1 MYLRPPSAHGDFPAL
16 VTSGAVRELDSP
28 SMRRVAVVVV
38 LVLATLAVDGA
49 ATPVGAQGAPTRTV
63 TATGTGVST
72 YPTFNPA
79 ITRYGVR
86 TTEGTAGSI
95 TVTATTTDP
104 GGVITV
110 NGRPA
115 TSGVGVA
122 VTDLIEGDEVAVRIA
137 DAGGTTSYA
146 LVYLPAGLPTMTAT
160 SFAEGPEDGI
170 VFLTLN
176 SFVSGP
182 RFEAAVDRHGVP
194 VFVRT
199 VTIGSNDF
207 KRQPDGRYSIARPTT
222 TPGRTGDRIVAL
234 DGTFAEDQSYETVAP
249 LTTTDFHDSV
259 LRPDGTAL
267 LMSYQ
272 ADPPRVDS
280 VIQELAPDGSVA
292 FTWDSDDHI
301 PVSDGLVGGSDYAH
315 INSMEYLP
323 DGDIL
328 ASFRNPSQVLRIAR
342 TAHDGFQV
350 GDVVWRLGG
359 VSSDFTFEDDPE
371 GGFCAQHTAHWTDD
385 GHLMVFDNGAQ
396 ADPGS
401 PFSVQ
406 TGDICPDPEDPEA
419 RRARPF
425 SRVAEYELDTEAMTA
440 TLVWS
445 YAQGGIYTP
454 FAGSAQR
461 LAGGNTLVGWVN
473 SSPIATEVDPEGDK
487 VWELTIGSGYIS
499 YRSLKFQAP
508 DATDPEIEMAVP
520 ASGGTYGQGAVIPA
534 DFGCTDRGGSNLAEC
549 TGTVPP
555 GTTLDTS
562 TPGAHTF
569 TATATDGAGNTAV
582 LARTYTVLAG
592 PHQPDG
598 MLRRQSRGPW
608 IGNGTYNSGGAGQT
622 VVLNGR
628 PGRTVTALV
637 RFQADGTS
645 VETLR
650 LQGSRST
657 GAFDVR
663 YLRGNLDIS
672 PGIKPGTFETSSF
685 GPGAYFPLRIQVRVR
700 PGATPGAEQRIRLT
714 AESVVEPGRTDTVV
728 VVARAID

>member
-1 MYLRPPSAHGDFPAL
+1 M
-16 VTSGAVRELDSP
+16 
-28 SMRRVAVVVV
+28 
-38 LVLATLAVDGA
+38 
-49 ATPVGAQGAPTRTV
+49 
-63 TATGTGVST
+63 
-72 YPTFNPA
+72 
-79 ITRYGVR
+79 
-86 TTEGTAGSI
+86 
-95 TVTATTTDP
+95 
-104 GGVITV
+104 
-110 NGRPA
+110 
-115 TSGVGVA
+115 
-122 VTDLIEGDEVAVRIA
+122 
-137 DAGGTTSYA
+137 
-146 LVYLPAGLPTMTAT
+146 
-160 SFAEGPEDGI
+160 
-170 VFLTLN
+170 
-176 SFVSGP
+176 
-182 RFEAAVDRHGVP
+182 
-194 VFVRT
+194 
-199 VTIGSNDF
+199 
-207 KRQPDGRYSIARPTT
+207 
-222 TPGRTGDRIVAL
+222 
-234 DGTFAEDQSYETVAP
+234 AP

-359 VSSDFTFEDDPE
+359 VSSDLTFEGDPE

-401 PFSVQ
+401 PFGVQ

-461 LAGGNTLVGWVN
+461 LDGGNTLVGWVN

-562 TPGAHTF
+562 TPGPHTF

-598 MLRRQSRGPW
+598 MLRRHSHGPW

-663 YLRGNLDIS
+663 YLRGTLDIS
-672 PGIKPGTFETSSF
+672 PGVKPGTFETSSF

-728 VVARAID
+728 VVARAIG

>member
-1 MYLRPPSAHGDFPAL
+1 VYLRPPSAHGDFPAL
-16 VTSGAVRELDSP
+16 VTSGAARELDSP

-38 LVLATLAVDGA
+38 LVLATLAMDGA

-122 VTDLIEGDEVAVRIA
+122 VTDLVEGDEVAVRIA

-146 LVYLPAGLPTMTAT
+146 LVYLPVGLPTMTAT
-160 SFAEGPEDGI
+160 SFAEGPEDGL

-234 DGTFAEDQSYETVAP
+234 DSTFAEVQSYETVAP

-272 ADPPRVDS
+272 ADSPRVDS

-401 PFSVQ
+401 PFGVQ

-445 YAQGGIYTP
+445 YAQAGIYTP

-461 LAGGNTLVGWVN
+461 VAGGNTLVGWVN

-499 YRSLKFQAP
+499 YRSLKFGAP
-508 DATDPEIEMAVP
+508 DATDPEAVVAAP
-520 ASGGTYGQGAVIPA
+520 AEGATYGQGAVIPA
-534 DFGCTDRGGSNLAEC
+534 DFGCTDRGGSNLAGC
-549 TGTVPP
+549 TGTVAP
-555 GTTLDTS
+555 GAPLDTS
-562 TPGAHTF
+562 TPGTHTF
-569 TATATDGAGNTAV
+569 TVTATDGAGNSSEVT
-582 LARTYTVLAG
+582 RTYDVLVG

-598 MLRRQSRGPW
+598 VIKRRARGPW
-608 IGNGTYNSGGAGQT
+608 RGDGRYGRDGAGQT

-628 PGRTVTALV
+628 RGGVLTALV
-637 RFQADGTS
+637 MFQDDGTE
-645 VETLR
+645 VDTLR
-650 LQGSRST
+650 LR
-657 GAFDVR
+657 GARNTAAFQVR
-663 YLRGNLDIS
+663 FFRGATDIS
-672 PGIKPGTFETSSF
+672 PGVKAGTFETWSLE
-685 GPGAYFPLRIQVRVR
+685 PGDYYPLRVEVRVR
-700 PGATPGAEQRIRLT
+700 PTAPPGAEQRIRLT
-714 AESVVEPGRTDTVV
+714 GTSIGEPARTDTVV
-728 VVARAID
+728 VVARAIG